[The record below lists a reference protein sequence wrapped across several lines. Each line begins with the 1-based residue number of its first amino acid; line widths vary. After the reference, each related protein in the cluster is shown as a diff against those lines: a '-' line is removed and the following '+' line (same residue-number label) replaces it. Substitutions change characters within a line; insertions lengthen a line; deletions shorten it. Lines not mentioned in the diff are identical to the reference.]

1 MQIIYFIIFWTAG
14 IIVGA
19 FTITQILII
28 LFFGIPHSLKL
39 NSIGMLKSLAPLRM
53 QLISLIISSSIFIFV
68 YWLVYNY
75 FHRFILPFNIGIGM
89 ALLKSL
95 GKVGAN
101 DNNVSDFNYFFGPYI
116 KDNSPVNVLSETR
129 TDPKVFQPIA
139 TSPPPILSEQNM
151 RPGHIFFISSDQFP
165 LGLKMVSTKMSPEEY
180 FSKNTNPADYYRIKN
195 EIQIKTGNIE
205 LMSHDLDDILASY
218 RYSKESYSYT
228 ISKSEL
234 KNLLLTK
241 KIPFECFD

>member
-1 MQIIYFIIFWTAG
+1 MQIIYLIIFWTAG
-14 IIVGA
+14 IIVSA

-39 NSIGMLKSLAPLRM
+39 NRIGMLKSLAPLRM

-68 YWLVYNY
+68 YWLVYKY
-75 FHRFILPFNIGIGM
+75 FHRFIFPFNIGIGM
-89 ALLKSL
+89 VLLKSL

-101 DNNVSDFNYFFGPYI
+101 DNNVSDFNELFGPHI

-129 TDPKVFQPIA
+129 NDPKVSQPIA

-151 RPGHIFFISSDQFP
+151 RPGYILFISSNQFP

-180 FSKNTNPADYYRIKN
+180 FSKNTNPTDYYRIKN

-205 LMSHDLDDILASY
+205 LLSHDLDEILASY

-234 KNLLLTK
+234 KDLLLNN